1 MQERNRKLQDRF
13 EGVSRASAIYA
24 TAQSILET
32 STKAEDEFERKVLRS
47 VAKALIKMRL
57 GLPEGKISVANLP

>member
-13 EGVSRASAIYA
+13 EGVSRATAIYT
-24 TAQSILET
+24 TAQSVLET
-32 STKAEDEFERKVLRS
+32 STKAEDEFERRVLRS

-57 GLPEGKISVANLP
+57 ALPDGEVTVADLP